1 MEDIMGAI
9 IVLGSFAAILVCVLY
24 CVYMTGEDRG
34 IRRARKRLKNHR
46 SSQAEMT
53 EEQLVRMFAPAAGD
67 RSFEAILEVIDRKA
81 LDLSDEMRD
90 PKQTHPESRF
100 YAGGVDALLTLK
112 ADVLDYVKDGQ
123 NLVRREQELAAKKE
137 RARAEAAAKKADA
150 G

>member
-24 CVYMTGEDRG
+24 CAYMAGEDKG
-34 IRRARKRLKNHR
+34 IRRARKRLQNHR

-53 EEQLVRMFAPAAGD
+53 EEQLVRMFAQAAGD
-67 RSFEAILEVIDRKA
+67 RSFEGVLEMIDRKA

-137 RARAEAAAKKADA
+137 RARAEAAAKEADA